1 MNNIT
6 IGQYIPGNSW
16 LHKLDPR
23 IKITALM
30 IILVSVF
37 MIPIATDAFVIYIL
51 LGFLVLTMLLIMSSS
66 VPLLKVINGL
76 KPVVFLLTFTV
87 VVQILYVQQ
96 GQPLYDNPVVM
107 HLSWSSIAAIIVWL
121 FLYQFI
127 KKRVKIKLTLFFVS
141 VIVIFLLQFLLPYG
155 TLLSYDVM
163 IYDLSLIRALFIFL
177 RIAVVIMITSL
188 LTFTTMT
195 TELNY
200 GLESLLHPL
209 KKIKVPVDVITMMIS
224 LTLRFIPTLLV
235 ETDKIMKAQASRG
248 VDFNESKFKDKV
260 NQIISLLVPVFVIS
274 FKRSE
279 DLANAM
285 EVRGYVI
292 GQKRTRIDTYKISL
306 KDYVVLSLSIVLFFG
321 IFWLVFL
328 W

>member
-1 MNNIT
+1 
-6 IGQYIPGNSW
+6 
-16 LHKLDPR
+16 
-23 IKITALM
+23 
-30 IILVSVF
+30 
-37 MIPIATDAFVIYIL
+37 
-51 LGFLVLTMLLIMSSS
+51 
-66 VPLLKVINGL
+66 
-76 KPVVFLLTFTV
+76 
-87 VVQILYVQQ
+87 
-96 GQPLYDNPVVM
+96 
-107 HLSWSSIAAIIVWL
+107 
-121 FLYQFI
+121 
-127 KKRVKIKLTLFFVS
+127 
-141 VIVIFLLQFLLPYG
+141 
-155 TLLSYDVM
+155 
-163 IYDLSLIRALFIFL
+163 
-177 RIAVVIMITSL
+177 
-188 LTFTTMT
+188 MT

-306 KDYVVLSLSIVLFFG
+306 KDYVVLCLSIVLFFG

>member
-16 LHKLDPR
+16 LHTLDPR
-23 IKITALM
+23 IKIMSLI

-37 MIPIATDAFVIYIL
+37 MIPIATDVFVIYIL
-51 LGFLVLTMLLIMSSS
+51 LGFLVFTMILIMSSS
-66 VPLLKVINGL
+66 IPLLKVLNGL

-87 VVQILYVQQ
+87 VVQILYVRE
-96 GQPLYDNPVVM
+96 GIPLYDTPIVM
-107 HLSWSSIAAIIVWL
+107 HLSWSSIFAIIVWL
-121 FLYQFI
+121 FLYQVI
-127 KKRVKIKLTLFFVS
+127 KRRIKFKLMLFFIS
-141 VIVIFLLQFLLPYG
+141 VFVIFLLQYVLPYG
-155 TLLSYDVM
+155 SLLSYDVL
-163 IYDLSLIRALFIFL
+163 IYDLSLVRALFIFL

-209 KKIKVPVDVITMMIS
+209 KKVKVPVDVITMMIS
-224 LTLRFIPTLLV
+224 LTLRFIPTLLF

-292 GQKRTRIDTYKISL
+292 GQSRTRIDTYHISL
-306 KDYVVLSLSIVLFFG
+306 KDYLVLVISIGVFAF
-321 IFWLVFL
+321 IFWLVFV
-328 W
+328 